1 MLKERVRG
9 SMNTCDRT
17 NDEVKFDKIII
28 LPPCPSILEG
38 EFVA

>member
-28 LPPCPSILEG
+28 LPPSKIEG

>member
-28 LPPCPSILEG
+28 LPPPSILEV